1 MFLLSNSAFPSLFSA
16 LPYPG
21 SEWQGS
27 LCNWTFYFLVIIY
40 TSALLS
46 LESGAVWFIWKPLP
60 VHPFTSVGKQ
70 KHQEN
75 TNIKSYYSIST
86 SCAFTECCSVCLDLI
101 SVCPQGRP
109 ISLDQCLQHFISSET
124 IKEVECE
131 NCTKVHSLQ
140 YLCLAKFWSF
150 VLLICNSLKTN
161 HRQKTL
167 LTNPVSRHIIIF
179 IWWYFIP
186 ERRMGLFIKIYFDD
200 FVSLKKKKKFFL
212 LSFIKGPQ

>member
-1 MFLLSNSAFPSLFSA
+1 M
-16 LPYPG
+16 
-21 SEWQGS
+21 
-27 LCNWTFYFLVIIY
+27 IIY